1 MVTPKQEGAAV
12 GLPTQVS
19 PPQVAL
25 SDVAPSA
32 VVGADVVAVPV
43 LADEDG
49 LSLGPGAAELVDEL
63 GDDLFALLEVAGAT
77 GKAGE
82 VVERVVLD
90 TSRLSNADLRL
101 VLLVGVGTGTTDELR
116 RAGAALARRA
126 KGRRTV
132 ATSLGALADDPGVRA
147 LVEGLV
153 LGSFEFHWRSG
164 GPLEQPVER
173 VVLAGMADKDARTE
187 VVERGLAIAGAGW
200 LSRTLALAP
209 SNVKNPEWLAQQAT
223 EVAQRAGLDVRVW
236 DEKELA
242 AEGVGGV
249 IGGGQGP
256 GRPPRVGG
264 GGLTPPPH
272 GPGGAPAGARRHG
285 D

>member
-116 RAGAALARRA
+116 RAGAALARPA

-132 ATSLGALADDPGVRA
+132 ATPLGALADDPGWPAPRGCGRA
-147 LVEGLV
+147 
-153 LGSFEFHWRSG
+153 WRAWCSG
-164 GPLEQPVER
+164 
-173 VVLAGMADKDARTE
+173 
-187 VVERGLAIAGAGW
+187 
-200 LSRTLALAP
+200 P
-209 SNVKNPEWLAQQAT
+209 SSST
-223 EVAQRAGLDVRVW
+223 
-236 DEKELA
+236 
-242 AEGVGGV
+242 
-249 IGGGQGP
+249 
-256 GRPPRVGG
+256 
-264 GGLTPPPH
+264 
-272 GPGGAPAGARRHG
+272 GAPGDPWSSRSSGWCWPGWPTRTRAPRSWSARSRSPVPAGCRGPWPWHRRT
-285 D
+285 